1 LTMRRKALSV
11 LVAVV
16 FFLSIMLPLS
26 QPGYATGTTYT
37 PLTVPNVS
45 DDTTT
50 KLGSFQVEID
60 PYYSD
65 NGGEALVELPKDY
78 EIKDLTVADKEI
90 DYTRMSESVS
100 TTVYGEDGED
110 GKNTT
115 TVTITKITDRSFKL
129 ELQEGGISGAK
140 LRFPITFESVKVPS
154 GVSGD
159 IVAKIVGVAGQLVSG
174 SVVIGTVGAGD
185 LEVEVLDTENFSDAG
200 GSVEIRVAE
209 TAAGKLNEEDE
220 LELEL
225 PDGFEW
231 GDIEEATLV
240 YGAFGGSASIA
251 SIENAVEFTPDGD
264 TLKISLSNDAYKS
277 TVRVAFDFTVSINV
291 TDTSE
296 AEYGDVIAKVKG
308 DYTATPSEIVVGTYG
323 DYEVTINAD
332 DSSIVAYAGQTDQ
345 DVSDIVIKESLKG
358 SLIGGRSILITLP
371 SNARWYKIDDT
382 ELYDED
388 GNVKDLSSWNVDED
402 NEVKLEFAGLQGT
415 DDRTAKFIVNGDS
428 TNATDPAELK
438 IEDISVVLEL
448 GVTGDLVATVSGS
461 QGLSGTIKL
470 AEVVNPVTVT
480 AEKTNVQVGVA
491 KQAAGD
497 IVISEYDAGAL
508 NTDDGNN
515 PVTLTLPDGV
525 KFSSK
530 PTVEVTKGD
539 IEIDHI
545 SLTNDDKTLSI
556 YFKDDSG
563 EASTIKISNIYYDVD
578 RTVAEADIQVKVGG
592 DALVDSEM
600 ENYIS
605 GADDYIVKVAN
616 ATVITP
622 APSTVKRE
630 AVFTLNS
637 TTYSVNGEQMT
648 MDVAPY
654 LKDGRTYL
662 PVRYVGYALG
672 ISPANVLWDNST
684 RTATFIKGNRV
695 VQVTVASKVLKI
707 NGASVTMD
715 VAAEMKNGRVMVPF
729 RWIAQAFGAQVD
741 WNGTSQTVTVTLQE

>member
-1 LTMRRKALSV
+1 MTMRRKALSV

-65 NGGEALVELPKDY
+65 NGGEALVELPEDY
-78 EIKDLTVADKEI
+78 EIITLKVADKKI
-90 DYTRMSESVS
+90 DYTEKSKSVS
-100 TTVYGEDGED
+100 TTVYDEDE
-110 GKNTT
+110 KNTT

-129 ELQEGGISGAK
+129 ELQEGNISGAK

-240 YGAFGGSASIA
+240 YGAFGKSASI
-251 SIENAVEFTPDGD
+251 EDAVEFTPDGD
-264 TLKISLSNDAYKS
+264 TLKISISDDAYKS
-277 TVRVAFDFTVSINV
+277 TERVAFDFTVSINV

-345 DVSDIVIKESLKG
+345 DVSDIVIKESLKE
-358 SLIGGRSILITLP
+358 SLIEGRSILITLP

-388 GNVKDLSSWNVDED
+388 GNVKDLSSWYVDDD
-402 NEVKLEFAGLQGT
+402 NGVKLKFAGLQGT
-415 DDRTAKFIVNGDS
+415 DDRTAKFIVEGDS
-428 TNATDPAELK
+428 ADATDPAELK
-438 IEDISVVLEL
+438 IEDISVVLEP

-497 IVISEYDAGAL
+497 IVISEYDAEAL

-637 TTYSVNGEQMT
+637 TTYTVNGEQMT

-715 VAAEMKNGRVMVPF
+715 VAAKMENGRVMVPF

-741 WNGTSQTVTVTLQE
+741 WNGTSQTVTITLQE

>member
-1 LTMRRKALSV
+1 MRRKALSV

-78 EIKDLTVADKEI
+78 EIKDLTVANREI
-90 DYTRMSESVS
+90 DYTRMSKSVS
-100 TTVYGEDGED
+100 TTVYGEDGE
-110 GKNTT
+110 NTT

-129 ELQEGGISGAK
+129 ELQEGDISGAK

-220 LELEL
+220 LKLEL

-240 YGAFGGSASIA
+240 YGAFGKSASI
-251 SIENAVEFTPDGD
+251 EDAVEFTPDGD
-264 TLKISLSNDAYKS
+264 TLKISVSDDAYKS

-438 IEDISVVLEL
+438 IEDISVVLEP

-637 TTYSVNGEQMT
+637 TTYTVNGEQMT

>member
-1 LTMRRKALSV
+1 MTMRRKALSV

-78 EIKDLTVADKEI
+78 EIKDLTVANREI
-90 DYTRMSESVS
+90 DYTSMSESVS
-100 TTVYGEDGED
+100 TTVYDED
-110 GKNTT
+110 GKNT

-129 ELQEGGISGAK
+129 ELQEGDISGAK

-240 YGAFGGSASIA
+240 YGAFGESASI
-251 SIENAVEFTPDGD
+251 EDAVEFTPDGD
-264 TLKISLSNDAYKS
+264 TLKISLSDDAYKS
-277 TVRVAFDFTVSINV
+277 TERVAFDFTVSINV

-438 IEDISVVLEL
+438 IEDISVVLEP

-497 IVISEYDAGAL
+497 IVISEYDAEAL

-556 YFKDDSG
+556 YFKDDSD

-637 TTYSVNGEQMT
+637 TTYTVNGEQMT

>member
-78 EIKDLTVADKEI
+78 EIKDLTVADGKI
-90 DYTRMSESVS
+90 DYTSMSESVS
-100 TTVYGEDGED
+100 TTVYDEDGE
-110 GKNTT
+110 NTT

-240 YGAFGGSASIA
+240 YGAFGGSASI
-251 SIENAVEFTPDGD
+251 ENAVEFTPDGD
-264 TLKISLSNDAYKS
+264 TLKISLSKDAYKS

-637 TTYSVNGEQMT
+637 TTYTVNGEQMT

>member
-1 LTMRRKALSV
+1 MTMRRKALSV

-78 EIKDLTVADKEI
+78 EIKDLTVANREI
-90 DYTRMSESVS
+90 DYTRMSKSVS
-100 TTVYGEDGED
+100 TTVYGEDGE
-110 GKNTT
+110 NTT

-129 ELQEGGISGAK
+129 ELQEGDISGAK

-220 LELEL
+220 LKLEL

-240 YGAFGGSASIA
+240 YGAFGKSASI
-251 SIENAVEFTPDGD
+251 EDAVEFTPDGD
-264 TLKISLSNDAYKS
+264 TLKISVSDDAYKS

-438 IEDISVVLEL
+438 IEDISVVLEP

-637 TTYSVNGEQMT
+637 TTYTVNGEQMT

>member
-1 LTMRRKALSV
+1 MTMRRKALSV

-78 EIKDLTVADKEI
+78 EIKDLTVANREI

-100 TTVYGEDGED
+100 TTVYDED

-129 ELQEGGISGAK
+129 ELQEGDISGAK

-240 YGAFGGSASIA
+240 YGAFGESASI
-251 SIENAVEFTPDGD
+251 EDAVEFTPDGD
-264 TLKISLSNDAYKS
+264 TLKISVSDDAYKS
-277 TVRVAFDFTVSINV
+277 TERVAFDFTVSINV

-438 IEDISVVLEL
+438 IEDISVVLEP

-637 TTYSVNGEQMT
+637 TTYTVNGEQMT

>member
-1 LTMRRKALSV
+1 MTMRRKALSV

-78 EIKDLTVADKEI
+78 EIKDLTVANKEI

-100 TTVYGEDGED
+100 TTVYDED

-129 ELQEGGISGAK
+129 ELQKGDISGAK

-240 YGAFGGSASIA
+240 YGAFGESVSIKD
-251 SIENAVEFTPDGD
+251 AVEFTPDGD
-264 TLKISLSNDAYKS
+264 TLKISLSDDAYKS
-277 TVRVAFDFTVSINV
+277 TERVAFDFTVSINV

-438 IEDISVVLEL
+438 IEDISVVLEP

-637 TTYSVNGEQMT
+637 TTCTVNGEQMT

>member
-1 LTMRRKALSV
+1 MTMRRKALSV

-78 EIKDLTVADKEI
+78 EIKDLTVADGKI
-90 DYTRMSESVS
+90 DYTSMSESVS

-240 YGAFGGSASIA
+240 YGAFGGSASI
-251 SIENAVEFTPDGD
+251 ENAVEFTPDGD
-264 TLKISLSNDAYKS
+264 TLKISLSKDAYKS

-637 TTYSVNGEQMT
+637 TTYTVNGEQMT

>member
-1 LTMRRKALSV
+1 MTMRRKALSV

-78 EIKDLTVADKEI
+78 EIKALTVADEKIE
-90 DYTRMSESVS
+90 DYTSMRKSVF
-100 TTVYGEDGED
+100 TAVYDEDRN
-110 GKNTT
+110 NTT

-129 ELQEGGISGAK
+129 ELQGGDISGAK
-140 LRFPITFESVKVPS
+140 LRFPITFERVKVPS

-174 SVVIGTVGAGD
+174 RVVIGTVGAGD

-209 TAAGKLNEEDE
+209 TAAGKLNEKDE

-240 YGAFGGSASIA
+240 YGAFGNRA
-251 SIENAVEFTPDGD
+251 SIEDAVKFTRDGD
-264 TLKISLSNDAYKS
+264 TLKISLSADAYKS
-277 TVRVAFDFTVSINV
+277 TERVAFNFTVSINV
-291 TDTSE
+291 TDTSK
-296 AEYGDVIAKVKG
+296 AKYGDVIAKVKG

-358 SLIGGRSILITLP
+358 SLIDGRSILITLP

-388 GNVKDLSSWNVDED
+388 GKVKDLSSWKVDED
-402 NEVKLEFAGLQGT
+402 NEVRLKFAGLQGT
-415 DDRTAKFIVNGDS
+415 NDRTAKFIVDGDS
-428 TNATDPAELK
+428 TNATDPAKLK
-438 IEDISVVLEL
+438 IEDISVVLKP

-461 QGLSGTIKL
+461 QGLRGTIKL
-470 AEVVNPVTVT
+470 AKVVNPVTVT

-497 IVISEYDAGAL
+497 IVISEYDAEAL

-556 YFKDDSG
+556 YFKDDSD

-592 DALVDSEM
+592 GALVDSKM

-637 TTYSVNGEQMT
+637 TTYTVNGEQMT

-707 NGASVTMD
+707 NGASVTID

>member
-78 EIKDLTVADKEI
+78 EIKDLTVADGKI
-90 DYTRMSESVS
+90 DYTSMSESVS
-100 TTVYGEDGED
+100 TTVYDED
-110 GKNTT
+110 GKNT

-129 ELQEGGISGAK
+129 ELQEGDISGAK

-240 YGAFGGSASIA
+240 YGAFGESASI
-251 SIENAVEFTPDGD
+251 EDAVEFTPDGD
-264 TLKISLSNDAYKS
+264 TLKISLSDDAYKS
-277 TVRVAFDFTVSINV
+277 TERVAFDFTVSINV

-438 IEDISVVLEL
+438 IEDISVVLEP

-497 IVISEYDAGAL
+497 IVISEYDAEAL

-556 YFKDDSG
+556 YFKDDSD

-637 TTYSVNGEQMT
+637 TTYTVNGEQMT